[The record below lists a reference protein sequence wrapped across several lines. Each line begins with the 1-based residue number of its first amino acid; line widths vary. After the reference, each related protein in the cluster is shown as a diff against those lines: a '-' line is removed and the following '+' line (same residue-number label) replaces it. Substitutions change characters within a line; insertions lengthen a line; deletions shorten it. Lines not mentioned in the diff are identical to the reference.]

1 VTPDSD
7 WEEVDVTADR
17 RVVEDEET
25 RIMRIVHF
33 P

>member
-1 VTPDSD
+1 M
-7 WEEVDVTADR
+7 DVTADR